1 MRRLTI
7 ADLKNVVR
15 DRLGGMPPAKQKLE
29 SVGLGFLKDNLS
41 LAAYNMGDGTEIT
54 LGVKTRGR
62 GGKK

>member
-1 MRRLTI
+1 M
-7 ADLKNVVR
+7 VR
-15 DRLGGMPPAKQKLE
+15 DQLGGMPPAKQKLE

-41 LAAYNMGDGTEIT
+41 LAAYNMDSNTVIA